1 MHDPH
6 AIGSARYAVNEPV
19 RTRVKI
25 CGCRSVNDV
34 RNAIDA
40 GADAVGV
47 IMAESSPRRV
57 SMEDFRGIA
66 RFVPALVPLVAVFVE
81 PPASLVDEALKAGA
95 IPQFHGN
102 EDAGWC
108 ESFAPGPY
116 LKAYH
121 VRDEDPVTPE
131 AFARFARA
139 FEHATWLFDT
149 ARAGGG
155 SGGTGRT
162 FAWEKLTALGLQRA
176 FVVSGGLTPENVGAC
191 VQAVRPYAVD
201 VSSGVET
208 NGVKDRRKVLE
219 FVRAVHDADA
229 GVAAR

>member
-1 MHDPH
+1 VDDPRSLEMLRH
-6 AIGSARYAVNEPV
+6 TLREPV

-34 RNAIDA
+34 RNAVSA

-57 SMEDFRGIA
+57 AMEEFREIA
-66 RFVPALVPLVAVFVE
+66 RFVPALVSLVAVFVE

-102 EDAGWC
+102 EDAEWC

-121 VRDEDPVTPE
+121 VRDDDPVDAD
-131 AFARFARA
+131 AFARFARP

-149 ARAGGG
+149 ARPGGG

-162 FAWEKLTALGLQRA
+162 FAWEKLSALGAQRA

-208 NGVKDRRKVLE
+208 NGVKDPRKMLA

-229 GVAAR
+229 SVAAR

>member
-1 MHDPH
+1 MIPF
-6 AIGSARYAVNEPV
+6 AVTVPV

-25 CGCRSVNDV
+25 CGCRSVRDV
-34 RNAIDA
+34 RNAINA

-47 IMAESSPRRV
+47 IMAESSARRV
-57 SMEDFRGIA
+57 PMEDFRDIA
-66 RFVPALVPLVAVFVE
+66 RFVPALVSLIAVFVN

-102 EDAGWC
+102 EDAEWC
-108 ESFAPGPY
+108 EALAAGPY

-121 VRDEDPVTPE
+121 VSDDDPVDENT
-131 AFARFARA
+131 FLRFARP

-149 ARAGGG
+149 ARSGGG

-162 FAWEKLTALGLQRA
+162 FAWEKVLELGRQHA
-176 FVVSGGLTPENVGAC
+176 VVVSGGLTPVNVGTC

-208 NGVKDRRKVLE
+208 NGVKDPRKILE
-219 FVRAVHDADA
+219 FVRAVHEADA
-229 GVAAR
+229 RAAGSMTESE